1 MLVGGSCLWVLYV
14 LLELVFLFC
23 LEFLV
28 GCAKECELL
37 CGVCGLCGV
46 LLLRIGIDG
55 LWGMAILGVE
65 A

>member
-23 LEFLV
+23 QEFSV

-37 CGVCGLCGV
+37 CGVCELCGV
-46 LLLRIGIDG
+46 LLLCICIDS
-55 LWGMAILGVE
+55 LWGMATLGVQ